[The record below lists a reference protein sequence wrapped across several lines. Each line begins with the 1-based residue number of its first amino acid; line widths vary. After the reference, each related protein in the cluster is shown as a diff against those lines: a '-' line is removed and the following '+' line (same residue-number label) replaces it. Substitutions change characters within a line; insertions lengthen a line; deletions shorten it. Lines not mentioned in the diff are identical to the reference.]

1 MKSTTFGLVLSG
13 GGVRGMA
20 HIGAIKAL
28 EEHGIY
34 PSHIAGASVG
44 AIVGALYAGGYSCDE
59 MVAFFKKTS
68 LFSINNYAYQKP
80 GLIDTD
86 KFYKI
91 FLKQF
96 PEDRFESLKLKLFVS
111 ATNIVAGKNKIFEK
125 GQLIHTIL
133 ASAAFP
139 VVLSPLMIDG
149 TLYADGGITNNFPVE
164 PLQVH
169 CDQIIG
175 SYVSPLKK
183 IRPADLNSSMSV
195 LDRAFSIGMVSMSE
209 QKFQFCDLLFIPP
222 TLNKFATFS
231 KSHIDEIYKIGYSE
245 ARKKLETYE
254 RKLKL

>member
-34 PSHIAGASVG
+34 PSHIAGASAG
-44 AIVGALYAGGYSCDE
+44 AIVGALYSGGYSCDE
-59 MVAFFKKTS
+59 MLAFFKNTS

-91 FLKQF
+91 FQKQF

-111 ATNIVAGKNKIFEK
+111 ATDIVAGKNKIFDK
-125 GQLIHTIL
+125 GPLIYAVL
-133 ASAAFP
+133 ASSAFP
-139 VVLSPLMIDG
+139 VVLSPLLIDG

-164 PLQVH
+164 PLKAH
-169 CDQIIG
+169 CDKILG

-183 IRPADLNSSMSV
+183 IKPSDLNSSISV

-231 KSHIDEIYKIGYSE
+231 KSNIDEIYLIGYSE
-245 ARKKLETYE
+245 AINKLEKYQAMT
-254 RKLKL
+254 